1 MLFDM
6 IKKFGEIIVI
16 KLHAYF
22 EIKRLLNQTFHKISG
37 NAFKMSSSSWAS
49 KRQSRENWAE
59 EVIAAA
65 MKTGSEEGKKSLQ
78 VT

>member
-1 MLFDM
+1 
-6 IKKFGEIIVI
+6 
-16 KLHAYF
+16 
-22 EIKRLLNQTFHKISG
+22 
-37 NAFKMSSSSWAS
+37 MSSSSWAS

-65 MKTGSEEGKKSLQ
+65 MKTGSEEGKKSLLVAYCSAHVIF

>member
-1 MLFDM
+1 MKLLWYVRLFLNLT
-6 IKKFGEIIVI
+6 F
-16 KLHAYF
+16 
-22 EIKRLLNQTFHKISG
+22 NQTFQKFPG

-65 MKTGSEEGKKSLQ
+65 MKTGSEEGKKWYF
-78 VT
+78 VTKIVLTYCEKKLF

>member
-1 MLFDM
+1 
-6 IKKFGEIIVI
+6 
-16 KLHAYF
+16 
-22 EIKRLLNQTFHKISG
+22 
-37 NAFKMSSSSWAS
+37 MSSSSWAS

-78 VT
+78 ITYYLCPLTPRIDK

>member
-1 MLFDM
+1 
-6 IKKFGEIIVI
+6 
-16 KLHAYF
+16 
-22 EIKRLLNQTFHKISG
+22 
-37 NAFKMSSSSWAS
+37 MSSSSWAS

-78 VT
+78 VAYCSAHVIFVTSFFHILVTLVDYFVYF

>member
-1 MLFDM
+1 
-6 IKKFGEIIVI
+6 
-16 KLHAYF
+16 
-22 EIKRLLNQTFHKISG
+22 
-37 NAFKMSSSSWAS
+37 MSSSSWAS

-78 VT
+78 DTEQYFFQNNRHSA

>member
-1 MLFDM
+1 MKLLWYVRLFLNLT
-6 IKKFGEIIVI
+6 F
-16 KLHAYF
+16 
-22 EIKRLLNQTFHKISG
+22 NQTFQKFPG

-65 MKTGSEEGKKSLQ
+65 MKTGSEEGKKWYFDTKIVL
-78 VT
+78 TYCEKKLF

>member
-1 MLFDM
+1 MKFDAYL
-6 IKKFGEIIVI
+6 I
-16 KLHAYF
+16 KLS
-22 EIKRLLNQTFHKISG
+22 KIFPG

-65 MKTGSEEGKKSLQ
+65 MKTGSEEGKKNLQ
-78 VT
+78 VTYLLMPPINR

>member
-1 MLFDM
+1 
-6 IKKFGEIIVI
+6 
-16 KLHAYF
+16 
-22 EIKRLLNQTFHKISG
+22 
-37 NAFKMSSSSWAS
+37 MSSSSWAS

-78 VT
+78 VSYILDTGHFFHISPIQCLVFLRHTLRSRIQNLGLFRGP